1 MNQEF
6 DDIVERICERD
17 PRYKQDAYA
26 FVMEALS
33 FTQKKQ
39 DYPRHVS
46 GEEILNGMK
55 EILLDKYGL
64 MALTVLEHWGIK
76 NTEDFGHIVFN
87 LVENKILTKTE
98 DDNIDTFKDAYDFQE
113 VFNRG
118 YRKNLHKR
126 ISRMR
131 SI

>member
-1 MNQEF
+1 
-6 DDIVERICERD
+6 
-17 PRYKQDAYA
+17 
-26 FVMEALS
+26 
-33 FTQKKQ
+33 
-39 DYPRHVS
+39 
-46 GEEILNGMK
+46 
-55 EILLDKYGL
+55 
-64 MALTVLEHWGIK
+64 HWGIK